1 MNMETLSEALG
12 CMDLKY
18 VDEALNYSCTRT
30 KKRRIALKL
39 LAGAACLVL
48 AVYAGARAFAPQAVP
63 EPTPDANLPV
73 LELDT
78 AWLTDGQGA
87 FVLRMRDF
95 SEYSFGSPW
104 SADTGLAALPVFAN
118 PVEYAPV
125 EQNRAALSWDEAAMR
140 ERLLGLAASLG
151 MDAGEDDIVC
161 SLDTDGALWSLSLSG
176 GDVSIEVLRDLSAR
190 VEFETPLELPV
201 EFSLSSPRESY
212 EAAGEYFAEHY
223 AALFGIENP
232 RWAVAGGDYNYD
244 GETQNYSLRVY
255 AAGENTAESL
265 VNYCFGGV
273 ALIPGEDGELR
284 SLRLGSAPESLGNY
298 PLVSLEEAT
307 ELVLNGHE
315 LPDTL
320 STLRAEDIAG
330 VTLVYH
336 VGMYDEYYAPYYRF
350 AFVEREPF
358 YTETLPEGFTGYT
371 FYYIPAIS
379 PEYTSLA
386 NWDGSVN

>member
-161 SLDTDGALWSLSLSG
+161 SLDTDGALWSPRAWSSRHRSSCPSNSASLPRARAMRPRA
-176 GDVSIEVLRDLSAR
+176 SISQNITPPSSALR
-190 VEFETPLELPV
+190 
-201 EFSLSSPRESY
+201 
-212 EAAGEYFAEHY
+212 
-223 AALFGIENP
+223 
-232 RWAVAGGDYNYD
+232 
-244 GETQNYSLRVY
+244 
-255 AAGENTAESL
+255 
-265 VNYCFGGV
+265 
-273 ALIPGEDGELR
+273 
-284 SLRLGSAPESLGNY
+284 
-298 PLVSLEEAT
+298 
-307 ELVLNGHE
+307 
-315 LPDTL
+315 
-320 STLRAEDIAG
+320 
-330 VTLVYH
+330 
-336 VGMYDEYYAPYYRF
+336 
-350 AFVEREPF
+350 
-358 YTETLPEGFTGYT
+358 
-371 FYYIPAIS
+371 IPAGPSRAGTIITTARRKTTACAS
-379 PEYTSLA
+379 TRPAKTRRKAS
-386 NWDGSVN
+386 

>member
-201 EFSLSSPRESY
+201 EFSLSSRESY

-232 RWAVAGGDYNYD
+232 RWAVA
-244 GETQNYSLRVY
+244 
-255 AAGENTAESL
+255 AGTIITTARRKTTA
-265 VNYCFGGV
+265 C
-273 ALIPGEDGELR
+273 A
-284 SLRLGSAPESLGNY
+284 
-298 PLVSLEEAT
+298 
-307 ELVLNGHE
+307 
-315 LPDTL
+315 
-320 STLRAEDIAG
+320 STR
-330 VTLVYH
+330 
-336 VGMYDEYYAPYYRF
+336 
-350 AFVEREPF
+350 
-358 YTETLPEGFTGYT
+358 
-371 FYYIPAIS
+371 PAKTRRKAS
-379 PEYTSLA
+379 
-386 NWDGSVN
+386 

>member
-1 MNMETLSEALG
+1 M
-12 CMDLKY
+12 
-18 VDEALNYSCTRT
+18 
-30 KKRRIALKL
+30 
-39 LAGAACLVL
+39 
-48 AVYAGARAFAPQAVP
+48 
-63 EPTPDANLPV
+63 
-73 LELDT
+73 
-78 AWLTDGQGA
+78 
-87 FVLRMRDF
+87 
-95 SEYSFGSPW
+95 
-104 SADTGLAALPVFAN
+104 
-118 PVEYAPV
+118 
-125 EQNRAALSWDEAAMR
+125 
-140 ERLLGLAASLG
+140 
-151 MDAGEDDIVC
+151 
-161 SLDTDGALWSLSLSG
+161 
-176 GDVSIEVLRDLSAR
+176 
-190 VEFETPLELPV
+190 
-201 EFSLSSPRESY
+201 
-212 EAAGEYFAEHY
+212 
-223 AALFGIENP
+223 
-232 RWAVAGGDYNYD
+232 
-244 GETQNYSLRVY
+244 
-255 AAGENTAESL
+255 
-265 VNYCFGGV
+265 NYCFGGV

-298 PLVSLEEAT
+298 PLISLEEAT